1 MAKENTMLE
10 SFIDPAWRERDHNSM
25 TATIVGGTH
34 LDLSDFCDSLSME
47 HDVSVLAFD
56 TPREMLANSPARPIS
71 LLVIH
76 SPEDDVVLSKTLR
89 WAKRN
94 YPRCVLAVVSD
105 EPAAELD
112 ARQHGALF
120 FTPGVTPWQYSGLLE
135 SAQQLAAAC

>member
-1 MAKENTMLE
+1 MPNSYE
-10 SFIDPAWRERDHNSM
+10 SAWRERDHNSM

-56 TPREMLANSPARPIS
+56 TPREMLTNIPTRPIN

-76 SPEDDVVLSKTLR
+76 SPEDDIVLSKTLR

-94 YPRCVLAVVSD
+94 FPRCVLAVVSD

-112 ARQHGALF
+112 ARQHGAMF
-120 FTPGVTPWQYSGLLE
+120 FGADVQPWQYNGLIE
-135 SAQQLAAAC
+135 SAQQLSHAS